1 MVSVAIDG
9 PAGAGKSTLAR
20 RLAAEMGYIYVDTG
34 AMFRTIGLYA
44 LRAGKD
50 PKDNEAVNA
59 LLPEIE
65 LHFAFIDGEQHVYLK
80 EEDVSTAIRTEEV
93 GMAASAVGANPAVRA
108 FLLGMQRDMAKKQD
122 VLMDGRDIGTVV
134 LPDATVKI
142 FLTAS
147 PEARAARRWKEY
159 QEKGVNTPYEE
170 VLADVKQR
178 DYQDTHRAAA
188 PLKQAEDAVAE
199 MGVGGFTALRA
210 LTTCADV
217 ERASIPFDKE
227 RSGFVMGEGAGVV
240 VLEELEHAKA
250 RGAKIYAELVGY
262 GATCDAFHITS
273 PAEDGSGAAK
283 AMEYAMADGGVKPEQ
298 IDYVNAHGTGTHH
311 NDLFETK
318 AIKLALGDHARDVHI
333 NSTKS
338 MIGHLLGAAGGVEF
352 IVCVKSIE
360 DGFVHATAGLE
371 VADEE
376 CDLDYTKGEGISTD
390 VNYAI
395 SNSLGFGGHNASL
408 LVKRFEE

>member
-147 PEARAARRWKEY
+147 PEA
-159 QEKGVNTPYEE
+159 YEE

-188 PLKQAEDAVAE
+188 PLKQAEDAVLLD
-199 MGVGGFTALRA
+199 T
-210 LTTCADV
+210 
-217 ERASIPFDKE
+217 S
-227 RSGFVMGEGAGVV
+227 
-240 VLEELEHAKA
+240 ELDFEQSLAAMK
-250 RGAKIYAELVGY
+250 KI
-262 GATCDAFHITS
+262 I
-273 PAEDGSGAAK
+273 AAK
-283 AMEYAMADGGVKPEQ
+283 LNG
-298 IDYVNAHGTGTHH
+298 
-311 NDLFETK
+311 
-318 AIKLALGDHARDVHI
+318 
-333 NSTKS
+333 
-338 MIGHLLGAAGGVEF
+338 
-352 IVCVKSIE
+352 
-360 DGFVHATAGLE
+360 
-371 VADEE
+371 
-376 CDLDYTKGEGISTD
+376 
-390 VNYAI
+390 
-395 SNSLGFGGHNASL
+395 
-408 LVKRFEE
+408 